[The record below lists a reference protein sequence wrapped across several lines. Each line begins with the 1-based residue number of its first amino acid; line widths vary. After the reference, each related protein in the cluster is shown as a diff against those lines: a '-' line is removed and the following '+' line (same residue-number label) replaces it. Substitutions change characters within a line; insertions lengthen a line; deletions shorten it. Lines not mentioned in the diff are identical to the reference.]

1 MSKKNY
7 KVEIETRSGK
17 LREVVEQIKGGE
29 LTGEKLTEAVA
40 ESQRITGEIRGLQAE
55 RDAAT
60 AGDELLGQLAKGAEH
75 VGGGKGVQVR
85 SLGEHLAHGLK
96 SAGGFD
102 LSARRSLSLGEYRAA
117 PGAEVK
123 AATDPLAT
131 DATLTELDNQNR
143 VVRRDAWVPTIGALF
158 AQGTVNGTGL
168 KYYVETPIEGDTG
181 AVAELG
187 HKPQLSMGYEPE
199 TETLAKI
206 AGFIKES
213 DEFIEDL
220 PYLASVTNGR
230 LLRRLAQTEEAQLLS
245 GSGTAPN
252 MRGLLNRTGLQT
264 LSAADTTDN
273 AAALFRAL
281 MAVQNVTGLAADG
294 IVINPADYER
304 ERLRTDGNG
313 QLLGGGPFTGQYG
326 VGGTTLI
333 PPLWGTRTVVS
344 SAVPVGTA
352 VVGAF
357 GTAGMVFRKGG
368 IRVDVANQNAD
379 DFEYNRVTI
388 RAEERLGLAV
398 YVPQAFVRVTLS
410 ATDPA

>member
-1 MSKKNY
+1 MSKKDY
-7 KVEIETRSGK
+7 KAEIETRSAKLSELVGK
-17 LREVVEQIKGGE
+17 IKGGE
-29 LTGEKLTEAVA
+29 LKGDELTGAVS
-40 ESQRITGEIRGLQAE
+40 ETQQLTGEIRGLQAE

-60 AGDELLGQLAKGAEH
+60 AGDELLGQLAKGAQQ
-75 VGGGKGVQVR
+75 VGGGKRAEVR
-85 SLGEHLAHGLK
+85 SLGEHLVHGIK
-96 SAGGFD
+96 SAGGFN
-102 LSARRSLSLGEYRAA
+102 LAARRSLDLGEYRAA
-117 PGAEVK
+117 PGVEVK
-123 AATDPLAT
+123 AATDPIDT
-131 DATLTELDNQNR
+131 GTGLTELDVEQR
-143 VVRRDAWVPTIGALF
+143 VVRRDSWVPTIGALF
-158 AQGTVNGTGL
+158 AQGTVTGTGL
-168 KYYVETPIEGDTG
+168 KYYVETPVEGDTA

-187 HKPQLSMGYEPE
+187 LKPQLSMGYEPE
-199 TETLAKI
+199 TETLAKL

-230 LLRRLAQTEEAQLLS
+230 LLRRLAQTEEQQLLN

-264 LSAADTTDN
+264 LTAANNTDN

-313 QLLGGGPFTGQYG
+313 QLIGGGPFTGQYG

-388 RAEERLGLAV
+388 RAEERLGLAI
-398 YVPQAFVRVTLS
+398 YVPQAFVSVTLS
-410 ATDPA
+410 AADPV